1 MDERKSFIM
10 DLAETIDRH
19 WPRRTEREGEPA
31 ARPGWL
37 RWLSRHI
44 VPNIGTLL
52 LVAVLILTQQVWA
65 EPLLGTANVPG
76 PSANTVNYQGRL
88 ADDAGTPLDGSYGMS
103 FALYDAPTNGNLVW
117 GPEAHDA
124 VPVTDGLFSV
134 GLGSVTPIPTST
146 WNGDVYLE
154 VTVGGETLEPRE
166 LIRSVPIAGMALT
179 VQDGAIGTS
188 QLAPGSVTNSQT
200 VVVGPGAGAIETTST
215 AFTDMPGYEITME
228 TTGGPVLLIFQAA
241 IAVDATNGRAMLDFT
256 VDDNRVSGGALKGI
270 NQVVNSASGW
280 VEPGTT
286 FWVVTPPAGT
296 HTFRVQWKS
305 DGGTAVRLN
314 QQQYAAQFAAVELMR

>member
-1 MDERKSFIM
+1 MDERSSFIM

-19 WPRRTEREGEPA
+19 WPRRMGQEGEPS

-44 VPNIGTLL
+44 VPNVGTLL

-88 ADDAGTPLDGSYGMS
+88 ADDAGTPLDGSYGMN
-103 FALYDAPTNGNLVW
+103 FALYDAPTDGNLVW

-124 VPVTDGLFSV
+124 VPVSDGLFSV
-134 GLGSVTPIPTST
+134 GLGSQTSGGIPTSV

-179 VQDGAIGTS
+179 VPDGAVRSRNTAPTVFEMYTS
-188 QLAPGSVTNSQT
+188 GEVTISSDSEPTEVLSLDVDFPINGRYLIFLRVTTRHDQGGRVISHLQDEDGSFVSGSLIHTRHDTAGDAGSHTGSVATIYHF
-200 VVVGPGAGAIETTST
+200 GAGSHTIRLFAS
-215 AFTDMPGYEITME
+215 A
-228 TTGGPVLLIFQAA
+228 TGG
-241 IAVDATNGRAMLDFT
+241 
-256 VDDNRVSGGALKGI
+256 
-270 NQVVNSASGW
+270 
-280 VEPGTT
+280 
-286 FWVVTPPAGT
+286 
-296 HTFRVQWKS
+296 
-305 DGGTAVRLN
+305 GGTGAVRS
-314 QQQYAAQFAAVELMR
+314 AHIIAIPFAQP